1 VFRTLRFGA
10 ITLPNVPWPAMV
22 DQWRYLE
29 ALGFDHLWTG
39 DHLVNFLRPTEPLF
53 EGWTLL
59 AGLATQTTR
68 ARIGLL
74 VSSIA
79 FRNPA
84 FLAKQA
90 ITVDHLS
97 NGRLEVGLG
106 AGVAGGLDTSH
117 RMAGLADWPPA
128 ERAERFHETVEIVD
142 RLLRDEVTTYH
153 GRHYRIEDAHIFPR
167 PVQQPRPPL
176 VLAAMGPR
184 TIKTAAAY
192 ADAWNTYGGYGLSA
206 TEALASTRR
215 LLGLLDEACAEFG
228 RDPGAIRRS
237 LLVHRFA
244 GNPFASLDAFREF
257 VGTYR
262 EIGIDEFV
270 FYYPP
275 GYAYRPANADQ
286 ERVFQRAALEAMPAL
301 RAETVARGER

>member
-1 VFRTLRFGA
+1 MTGTPRFGA
-10 ITLPNVPWPAMV
+10 FTSPNVPWPEMV
-22 DQWRYLE
+22 DRWRYLE
-29 ALGFDHLWTG
+29 ALGLDHLWTG
-39 DHLVNFLRPTEPLF
+39 DYLVNFFRPTEPYF
-53 EGWTLL
+53 EGWTVL

-97 NGRLEVGLG
+97 GGRLEVGLG
-106 AGVAGGLDTSH
+106 AGVAGGAALLDTSH
-117 RMAGLADWPPA
+117 RMAGLPDWPPA
-128 ERAERFHETVEIVD
+128 ERAARFHEVVEVVD
-142 RLLRDEVTTYH
+142 RLLRDGVTTYH
-153 GRHYRIEDAHIFPR
+153 GRHYQIEDAHVFPR

-176 VLAAMGPR
+176 VLAAMGPK
-184 TIKTAAAY
+184 TIRTAARY
-192 ADAWNTYGGYGLSA
+192 ADAWNTYGGFGLSA
-206 TEALASTRR
+206 AEALASTCR
-215 LLGLLDEACAEFG
+215 LLGLLDEACAEIG
-228 RDPGAIRRS
+228 RDPRAIRRS

-244 GNPFASLDAFREF
+244 GNPFASLDAFHEF

-275 GYAYRPANADQ
+275 ASAYQPANPDQ
-286 ERVFQRAALEAMPAL
+286 LAVFERAATEAFPAL
-301 RAETVARGER
+301 RAAG